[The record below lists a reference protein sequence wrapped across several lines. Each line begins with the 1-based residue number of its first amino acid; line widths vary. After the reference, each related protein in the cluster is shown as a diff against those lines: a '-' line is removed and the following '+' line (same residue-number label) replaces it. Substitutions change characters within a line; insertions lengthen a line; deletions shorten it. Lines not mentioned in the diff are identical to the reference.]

1 MNKVSG
7 LTTDPLVTE
16 EDAQLP
22 ATLPAT
28 SRVPRTDKLRARQ
41 LAAVTHSALQPKP
54 EPSVVE
60 KANSTLDQAARY
72 GHDKAIKAP
81 WYSFGLAIFAGAFI
95 ALAFVFYITVTTGAE
110 GLPWGL
116 VRLAGG
122 LAFSLG
128 LILVVVCGGE
138 LFTSTVLTTI
148 AWAKKTITTGQLLR
162 CWARV
167 YSGNLVGA
175 LLVLMLVMTAGM
187 WQLDIGQWGLNALH
201 IAQHKIHHT
210 WGQAFTL
217 GILCNLL
224 VCLGIWMTFSSKD
237 ILTKSVLLVLPVA
250 MFVSSGFE
258 HSIANLFMVPLG
270 IAIHT
275 FAGEALASS
284 LAVNP
289 IEFTTQFNDLTLTH
303 FIVNNLIPVTLGN
316 IVGGG
321 LLVGL
326 GYWAVDLGKKSKQQ
340 TIAIKQTEISKQE
353 EYEMKN
359 VINQLVVKDLMDPSP
374 LTLSADMNV
383 YQAIELLAAHQAR
396 CAAVVDTQQRLL
408 GFVSEQDLLRA
419 MWSEEYSTQI
429 QLVVGD
435 LMQFEILTV
444 APNDS
449 IAQLLES
456 MVVDK
461 EALFPVSSGGIYLG
475 GGYQSYEARLRTAS
489 ARRPSAYPVVEQGR
503 LCGMIQRE
511 HILKSLVRS
520 NKPQQLEPQDDAV
533 SAA

>member
-1 MNKVSG
+1 MS
-7 LTTDPLVTE
+7 
-16 EDAQLP
+16 QLP
-22 ATLPAT
+22 RLISA
-28 SRVPRTDKLRARQ
+28 SSITDKEATYPT
-41 LAAVTHSALQPKP
+41 LAHSALGHEQHLQPLAKP
-54 EPSVVE
+54 SLVD
-60 KANSTLDQAARY
+60 LAAHY
-72 GHDKAIKAP
+72 GHDKAVKAP
-81 WYSFGLAIFAGAFI
+81 WYAFGLAIFAGAFI
-95 ALAFVFYITVTTGAE
+95 ALAFVFYITVTTGA
-110 GLPWGL
+110 GDLPWGF

-128 LILVVVCGGE
+128 LILVVVCGAE

-175 LLVLMLVMTAGM
+175 LLMLALVMEAGL
-187 WQLDIGQWGLNALH
+187 WQLDLGQWGLNALH
-201 IAQHKIHHT
+201 IAQHKIHHS

-217 GILCNLL
+217 GVLCNLL

-237 ILTKSVLLVLPVA
+237 MLTKSLLLVLPVA

-275 FAGEALASS
+275 FASDALASS

-289 IEFTTQFNDLTLTH
+289 VELTTQFNDLTLAH
-303 FIVNNLIPVTLGN
+303 FILNNLIPVTLGN

-326 GYWAVDLGKKSKQQ
+326 GYWAVEQGKQPIPT
-340 TIAIKQTEISKQE
+340 TIAMKHNPISIQDE
-353 EYEMKN
+353 QEMKN
-359 VINQLVVKDLMDPSP
+359 VINQLAVKDLMDTSP
-374 LTLSADMNV
+374 VTLSAEMNV
-383 YQAIELLAAHQAR
+383 YQAIELLAEQQAR
-396 CAAVVDTQQRLL
+396 CAAVVDPQQRLL

-449 IAQLLES
+449 VAQLLES

-461 EALFPVSSGGIYLG
+461 EALFPVSSTGMYLG
-475 GGYQSYEARLRTAS
+475 GGFQSYEARLRSAS
-489 ARRPSAYPVVEQGR
+489 ARRPSAYPVVEQGQ

-511 HILKSLVRS
+511 HILKCLVRGH
-520 NKPQQLEPQDDAV
+520 KPKQIETQNEAV

>member
-1 MNKVSG
+1 MAVSQMS
-7 LTTDPLVTE
+7 
-16 EDAQLP
+16 QLP
-22 ATLPAT
+22 RLTAT
-28 SRVPRTDKLRARQ
+28 SALLEKE
-41 LAAVTHSALQPKP
+41 LACTPITRSALALEQAQPECNKQSML
-54 EPSVVE
+54 E
-60 KANSTLDQAARY
+60 QAAHY
-72 GHDKAIKAP
+72 GHDKALKAP

-95 ALAFVFYITVTTGAE
+95 ALAFVFYITITTGAS
-110 GLPWGL
+110 GWPWGM

-122 LAFSLG
+122 VAFSLG

-148 AWAKKTITTGQLLR
+148 AWAKKTITTGQLIR

-167 YSGNLVGA
+167 YGGNLVGA
-175 LLVLMLVMTAGM
+175 MLVLVMVMMAGM
-187 WQLDIGQWGLNALH
+187 WQLDLGEWGLNALH
-201 IAQHKIHHT
+201 IAQHKIHHS

-217 GILCNLL
+217 GVLCNLL

-237 ILTKSVLLVLPVA
+237 VLSKSVLLVLPVA

-270 IAIHT
+270 IAIHN
-275 FAGEALASS
+275 FANEALASS
-284 LAVNP
+284 LMVNP
-289 IEFTTQFNDLTLTH
+289 AELSAQFNDLTLAH
-303 FIVNNLIPVTLGN
+303 FIKNNLIPVTLGN

-321 LLVGL
+321 VLVGL
-326 GYWAVDLGKKSKQQ
+326 GYWAVELGKKSKQQ
-340 TIAIKQTEISKQE
+340 VVAIQLNKFSTQE
-353 EYEMKN
+353 EDEMKN
-359 VINQLVVKDLMDPSP
+359 VINQLVVKDLMDSNPI
-374 LTLSADMNV
+374 TLSAEMNV
-383 YQAIELLAAHQAR
+383 YQAIEILAAEQVR
-396 CAAVVDTQQRLL
+396 CAAVVDSQQRLL

-444 APNDS
+444 TPDDS
-449 IAQLLES
+449 VAQLLES

-461 EALFPVSSGGIYLG
+461 EALFPVSSGGLYLG

-503 LCGMIQRE
+503 LCGMIQRD
-511 HILKSLVRS
+511 HILNSLVRGH
-520 NKPQQLEPQDDAV
+520 KPQQIETHNQAV